1 MIKKVAATAAKNN
14 FGGLLDDVASLG
26 RVEIVKHG
34 RTVAIVM
41 SPRELEAI
49 MASASTVQPEDSW
62 RRKHAIPAELARRAR
77 IVHSPVDL
85 DDDSD

>member
-1 MIKKVAATAAKNN
+1 MKKVAATAAKNN

-49 MASASTVQPEDSW
+49 MASATVSQRGDSW
-62 RRKHAIPAELARRAR
+62 RRKHAIPADLAERAR
-77 IVHSPVDL
+77 IVHAPSDL
-85 DDDSD
+85 DDSD

>member
-34 RTVAIVM
+34 RTVAIVLA
-41 SPRELEAI
+41 PRELEALV
-49 MASASTVQPEDSW
+49 AGAVAHEPEDSW

-77 IVHSPVDL
+77 IVHAPADF

>member
-1 MIKKVAATAAKNN
+1 
-14 FGGLLDDVASLG
+14 
-26 RVEIVKHG
+26 
-34 RTVAIVM
+34 M